1 MIMTDWW
8 KTWNAETSEGKYPI
22 WNANANTSGLTSTS
36 TLYLTNASYFSIRN
50 LTVGYSFPRSWM
62 KKLGIGNIR
71 VFCSA
76 DNLLFVSKRKGFDP
90 RLTMSGVQSSVGGYS
105 QMRTVTGGVQ
115 FNF

>member
-1 MIMTDWW
+1 MKNIPTYS
-8 KTWNAETSEGKYPI
+8 KARYTGKKLLSRLKSESR
-22 WNANANTSGLTSTS
+22 ATRSS
-36 TLYLTNASYFSIRN
+36 TNASYFSIRN